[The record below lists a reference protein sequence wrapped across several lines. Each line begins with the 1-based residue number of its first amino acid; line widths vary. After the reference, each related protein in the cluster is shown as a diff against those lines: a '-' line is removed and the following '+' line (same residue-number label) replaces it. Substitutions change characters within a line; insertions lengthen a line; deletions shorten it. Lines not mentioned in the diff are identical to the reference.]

1 MKTIIKNRLFAKT
14 TFLSSL
20 LVLSTL
26 FFAPIAF
33 GYQIETIDTSHV
45 ANKDFVV
52 GPGKVEIELKPGEQK
67 TVNLKVSNRMGDTR
81 LFKVDIEDFTG
92 SKDPE
97 QTVVLL
103 GAERGPYSLRDYL
116 QVPEM
121 NFELKDGERATVPVT
136 ISVPTDAEP
145 GGLYGTVLITTTS
158 KNGGKASGGSAIISR
173 IGTLFFVNVP
183 GTVRHDGNLKE
194 FQTASGGMFFSKG
207 PIDFRLLYENNG
219 STHVNPY
226 GEVKIQNIFG
236 EEVGNVVVDPWF
248 AMPTSLRLREVSW
261 NRPFLFGM
269 YKATANVNRGY
280 DDIIDSKSITFWV
293 IPWKIVVLA
302 LLGLIVFVF
311 IIRFI
316 FTRFEIKKK

>member
-1 MKTIIKNRLFAKT
+1 MKTLIKNRLLAKT
-14 TFLSSL
+14 TIAFLL

-26 FFAPIAF
+26 LFAPIAF
-33 GYQIETIDTSHV
+33 AYQIETIDTSHV

-67 TVNLKVSNRMGDTR
+67 IVNLKVSNRMGDTR
-81 LFKVDIEDFTG
+81 IFKVGIEDFTG
-92 SKDPE
+92 SKNPE
-97 QTVVLL
+97 ETVVLL
-103 GAERGPYSLRDYL
+103 GAERGPYSLRDYIH
-116 QVPEM
+116 VPEM

-136 ISVPTDAEP
+136 VSVPTDAEP

-158 KNGGKASGGSAIISR
+158 KNAAIASGGSAIISR

-183 GTVRHDGNLKE
+183 GVVRHDGKLKE
-194 FQTASGGMFFSKG
+194 FETSSGGKFFGKG

-226 GEVKIQNIFG
+226 GEVKIQNMFG

-261 NRPFLFGM
+261 DRPFLFGM
-269 YKATANVNRGY
+269 YTATANINRGY
-280 DDIIDSKSITFWV
+280 DDIIDSKSITFFV
-293 IPWKIVVLA
+293 IPWKIIA
-302 LLGLIVFVF
+302 AAFLGLVLLVL
-311 IIRFI
+311 IIRFV
-316 FTRFEIKKK
+316 FTRFEIRKK